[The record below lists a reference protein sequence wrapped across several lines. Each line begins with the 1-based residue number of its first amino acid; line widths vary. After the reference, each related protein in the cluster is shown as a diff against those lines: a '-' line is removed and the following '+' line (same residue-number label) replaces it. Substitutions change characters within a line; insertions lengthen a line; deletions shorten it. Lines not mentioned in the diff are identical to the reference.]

1 MPDDVFKLLHWK
13 ESHPVAGF
21 WTAVVISYLLAIAS
35 WNFLEKPILSLKK
48 FFEAKSIGKLES
60 NVPLPAAKDSGTP

>member
-21 WTAVVISYLLAIAS
+21 WTAVVISYLLAIAL
-35 WNFLEKPILSLKK
+35 WNFLEKPFLGLKK
-48 FFEAKSIGKLES
+48 FFEIKPNSKLES
-60 NVPLPAAKDSGTP
+60 SVPSPAAKDSGTT